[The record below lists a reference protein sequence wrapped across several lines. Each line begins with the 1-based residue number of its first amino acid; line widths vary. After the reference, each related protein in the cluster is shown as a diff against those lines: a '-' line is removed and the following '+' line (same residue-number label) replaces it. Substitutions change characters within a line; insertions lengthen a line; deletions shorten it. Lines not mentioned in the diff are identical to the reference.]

1 MPAPTEP
8 DRHQYEVE
16 KELAARLRASK
27 KEERTELFK
36 TLYGELFR
44 RVPEHVR
51 LTRRDTPE
59 TSSRAVQSRLRLLR
73 PALKPDT
80 VLLEIAPG
88 DCRLAAAA
96 AAMVKQVIAV
106 DISDQ
111 HDPNEQLPANLQ
123 LIIYDGYHLA
133 VPDASVD
140 VAFSYQFLE
149 HLHPDDVAPHFE
161 MVARVLKPGGCY
173 IFDTP
178 HRFSGPHDVSGLF
191 GHTLDCLH
199 MQEWTYH
206 EMIAITRRHGFTQ
219 TYAFRRGEV
228 RRGAFINALNL
239 AMETF
244 CSLLPA
250 GLRRTICKRLFGS
263 VTLMVVKGGAPS

>member
-1 MPAPTEP
+1 MPAPTEL
-8 DRHQYEVE
+8 DRRQYEVE
-16 KELAARLRASK
+16 KELATRLRASK
-27 KEERTELFK
+27 REERTELFK

-44 RVPEHVR
+44 RVPDHVR

-59 TSSRAVQSRLRLLR
+59 MSDRAVKSRLRLLR
-73 PALKPDT
+73 PALTPDA

-96 AAMVKQVIAV
+96 AAIVKKVIAV

-111 HDPNEQLPANLQ
+111 HDPAEQLPSNLD
-123 LIIYDGYHLA
+123 LIIYDGYHLD
-133 VPDASVD
+133 VPASSVD

-149 HLHPDDVAPHFE
+149 HLHPDDVDPHFE

-178 HRFSGPHDVSGLF
+178 HRYSGPHDVAGVF

-199 MQEWTYH
+199 MQEWTYRD
-206 EMIAITRRHGFTQ
+206 MIAFTRRHGFTQ
-219 TYAFRRGEV
+219 AYAFRRGEV
-228 RRGAFINALNL
+228 RKGAFINALNL
-239 AMETF
+239 AVEGF
-244 CSLLPA
+244 CGLLPA
-250 GLRRTICKRLFGS
+250 GLRRTICRRLFGS
-263 VTLMVVKGGAPS
+263 VTLMVVKGK